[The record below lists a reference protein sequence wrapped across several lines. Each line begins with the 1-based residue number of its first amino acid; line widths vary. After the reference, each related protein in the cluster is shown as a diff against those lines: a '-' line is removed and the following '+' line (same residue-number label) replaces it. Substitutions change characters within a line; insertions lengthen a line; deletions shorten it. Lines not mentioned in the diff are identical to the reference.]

1 MELNEIVKALKT
13 QQAVSVE
20 DGIQV
25 INKHNPDFIHV
36 EIDPI
41 VIQDQMKESK
51 TGTDETIDQATA
63 IMPDFSD
70 SEVARQFALI
80 MRQTMGSSNVDIS
93 EGIETKVQKINGPH
107 GEIPIR
113 IYQSDAINKAK
124 PAIIFFHG
132 GGFVGGTSQVTE
144 NFCKVM
150 AEQLEGIVLN
160 VEYRLAPEFQ
170 APVASDECY
179 AVVKWAHECASE
191 LGINPNQIAVAGD
204 SAGGNLAA
212 VCSYLD
218 RQQENNLIAFQ
229 ALLYPAIYL
238 DEETLAAKQ
247 WPIEK
252 FGANPALSAKL
263 APGFVGMAASH
274 EMIRTVYAGE
284 LDVHSPLLSP
294 GHASKAEL
302 EKMPPTLIVVASYDY
317 LRPFALDYGR
327 KLETA
332 GVKVKTICYEG
343 MFHAF
348 IDKIGLYP
356 QAEDCA
362 NEIVK
367 TFKESMERNE

>member
-1 MELNEIVKALKT
+1 M
-13 QQAVSVE
+13 
-20 DGIQV
+20 
-25 INKHNPDFIHV
+25 
-36 EIDPI
+36 
-41 VIQDQMKESK
+41 
-51 TGTDETIDQATA
+51 
-63 IMPDFSD
+63 
-70 SEVARQFALI
+70 
-80 MRQTMGSSNVDIS
+80 
-93 EGIETKVQKINGPH
+93 
-107 GEIPIR
+107 
-113 IYQSDAINKAK
+113 
-124 PAIIFFHG
+124 
-132 GGFVGGTSQVTE
+132 
-144 NFCKVM
+144 
-150 AEQLEGIVLN
+150 
-160 VEYRLAPEFQ
+160 
-170 APVASDECY
+170 
-179 AVVKWAHECASE
+179 
-191 LGINPNQIAVAGD
+191 
-204 SAGGNLAA
+204 
-212 VCSYLD
+212 D

-327 KLETA
+327 KLETV

-367 TFKESMERNE
+367 TFKESIF